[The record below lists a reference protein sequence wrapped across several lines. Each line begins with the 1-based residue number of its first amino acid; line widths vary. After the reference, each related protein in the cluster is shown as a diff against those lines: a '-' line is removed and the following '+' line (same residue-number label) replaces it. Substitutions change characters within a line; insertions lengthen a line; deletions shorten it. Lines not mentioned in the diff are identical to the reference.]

1 MLTPVTMAAT
11 LVRDA
16 RESAGLSLRSLA
28 ERAGVA
34 TSTVLRIEAG
44 QVDPTVGMLARLV
57 GAAGQELEVAT
68 RRSPGPEIADL
79 ADAWKE
85 TTRGDR
91 PDWTR
96 LRAFVDHLALHPEQK
111 AAATLRM
118 PSPSGSAVMDTLL
131 AGIAEKTCNDAGLPG
146 PPWVRRVPPLQE
158 QWVTPGTPA
167 MQKVVKAATPR
178 ELAARG
184 LSIDEHSLWREPG
197 SVGA

>member
-1 MLTPVTMAAT
+1 MAAT

-16 RESAGLSLRSLA
+16 RASAGLSLRSLA

-68 RRSPGPEIADL
+68 RRSPGPEIASL

-85 TTRGDR
+85 STRGDR

-96 LRAFVDHLALHPEQK
+96 LRAFVDHLTLHPEQK

-118 PSPSGSAVMDTLL
+118 PAPSGSAVMDTLL
-131 AGIAEKTCNDAGLPG
+131 AGIAEKICNDAGLPR
-146 PPWVRRVPPLQE
+146 PPWVRRVPPLPQ
-158 QWVTPGTPA
+158 QWVTPGTPG
-167 MQKVVKAATPR
+167 MQKAAKAATPR

-184 LSIDEHSLWREPG
+184 LSIDEHSVWREPG

>member
-1 MLTPVTMAAT
+1 MIEAAT

-16 RESAGLSLRSLA
+16 RTSAGLSLRALA

-57 GAAGQELEVAT
+57 GAAGQELELAT
-68 RRSPGPEIADL
+68 RRSPGPEIASL
-79 ADAWKE
+79 TDAWRR
-85 TTRGDR
+85 TTRGDL

-96 LRAFVDHLALHPEQK
+96 LRAFLDHLALRPERK

-118 PSPSGSAVMDTLL
+118 PGPSGSAFMDTLL
-131 AGIAEKTCNDAGLPG
+131 AGIVEKICNDADLPC
-146 PPWVRRVPPLQE
+146 PPWTRRVPPLPE
-158 QWVTPGTPA
+158 QWITPGTPA
-167 MQKVVKAATPR
+167 MQKAANATTPR
-178 ELAARG
+178 ELAARC

-197 SVGA
+197 TVGV